1 MTTNAATG
9 KRTQRSR
16 RRQGTAL
23 LVAAFVGPALLLYSA
38 LLIWPLISAGFDSLF
53 GWTGSKRRD
62 FVGIENYLELL
73 NSDRV
78 RSEIGAAF
86 NNNLMFFI
94 GTMIVQNT
102 AGLLLAVLIHRLR
115 RVKLF
120 FQVLISLPYL
130 MNPLV
135 VGYIW
140 TVLLNPSYGPF
151 AFVLESLGLNAWV
164 FPWISDPYLAMP
176 LTILINAWQ
185 WIGFPMLLFGA
196 AIAGIP
202 EEIYAAASV
211 DGATRWQQFT
221 SITLPLISPVISAIT
236 VLTFI
241 SCFNAF
247 GLQLALGG
255 INGGPGGAMD
265 VLGLVFYRTAF
276 GTDLNSVGLSS
287 ALAVLTFVV
296 IFGGALL
303 LRRGLAAIEKRVL

>member
-1 MTTNAATG
+1 MTTNAATSARRR
-9 KRTQRSR
+9 KSH

-23 LVAAFVGPALLLYSA
+23 LVAAFVGPALLLYIT
-38 LLIWPLISAGFDSLF
+38 LLIWPLMSVGFDSVF
-53 GWTGSKRRD
+53 EWTGSKRRD
-62 FVGIENYLELL
+62 FLGLENYVELF
-73 NSDRV
+73 NSERI
-78 RSEIGAAF
+78 RAEIAAAF
-86 NNNLMFFI
+86 GNNLTFFI

-102 AGLLLAVLIHRLR
+102 AGLLLAVLIHRLVK
-115 RVKLF
+115 VKLF
-120 FQVLISLPYL
+120 FQTLISLPYL

-140 TVLLNPSYGPF
+140 TILLNPTYGPV
-151 AFVLESLGLNAWV
+151 AFVFNSLGLTSWV
-164 FPWISDPYLAMP
+164 FPWLSDPVLAMP

-185 WIGFPMLLFGA
+185 WVGFPMLLFGA

-202 EEIYAAASV
+202 EEIYSAASV
-211 DGATRWQQFT
+211 DGASRWQQFVL
-221 SITLPLISPVISAIT
+221 ITLPLISPIIGTIT

-255 INGGPGGAMD
+255 INGGPGGVID

-287 ALAVLTFVV
+287 SLAVMTFLL